1 MSELVLKNICKEYE
15 NGFKAV
21 DNFSLEIKD
30 KEFLI
35 FVGPSGCGK
44 STTLRMIA
52 GLEEITTGELW
63 IDNQFANYLDSQE
76 RELSM
81 VFQSYA
87 LYPNM
92 TVYDNIAFSLQVRK
106 LGKQEIDKRV
116 QEVARLLGL
125 EKLLQQRPKD
135 LSGGQRQRVA
145 IGNAIIREPK
155 VLLMDEPLS
164 NLDAKLRGQMRVEL
178 AELHKRL
185 GNTIIYVTH
194 DQTEAMTLG
203 TRIVVMKDGI
213 IQQIDAP
220 KNLYENPINLFVAG
234 FIGFPMMNMI
244 KARIMIHEEMA
255 YSQRGRSA
263 YAENE
268 MFYVFEKN
276 RIQVTG
282 YVKEVLLEKDYR
294 GQDVIIG
301 IRPEHISDRPTM
313 NATQRITGEV
323 IGRELL
329 GSEIILYFSILD
341 MQLSARV
348 EATSTAQ
355 VGDKMDFFLETD
367 HFCVFDEK
375 TEENLMYH

>member
-282 YVKEVLLEKDYR
+282 HVKEVLLEKDYR

>member
-282 YVKEVLLEKDYR
+282 YVKKVLLEKDYR

-329 GSEIILYFSILD
+329 GSEIILYFRILD

>member
-1 MSELVLKNICKEYE
+1 
-15 NGFKAV
+15 
-21 DNFSLEIKD
+21 
-30 KEFLI
+30 
-35 FVGPSGCGK
+35 
-44 STTLRMIA
+44 
-52 GLEEITTGELW
+52 
-63 IDNQFANYLDSQE
+63 
-76 RELSM
+76 M